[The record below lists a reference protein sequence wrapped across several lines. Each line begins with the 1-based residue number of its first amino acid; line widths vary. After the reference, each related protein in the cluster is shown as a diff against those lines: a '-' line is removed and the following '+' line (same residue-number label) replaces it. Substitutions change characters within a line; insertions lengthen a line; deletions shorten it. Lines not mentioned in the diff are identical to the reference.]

1 MLNLIIIWIK
11 WCFSGFSI
19 TKQLS
24 YTFPRLCS
32 LKGSH
37 SVQSTLKKYY
47 DPPPSRQSIF
57 INYLEILLHL
67 ANLLHLLIHSIIYVS
82 MDSWTLA
89 VISSV
94 QLLSCVRLFAT
105 PWTVARQASWSLPKL
120 MSIESVM
127 PSNHLI
133 LCHPLLLLPSIF
145 PNIRIFSNESA
156 LRISWPKYWSW
167 NSNIL
172 ASWCEEL
179 THLKRSWCWE
189 SLKAGG
195 EGDDRG
201 WDGWMA
207 SLTRWILV
215 WVSSRS

>member
-156 LRISWPKYWSW
+156 LRISWPKYWSFSF
-167 NSNIL
+167 NISPSNEHPGLI
-172 ASWCEEL
+172 SFR
-179 THLKRSWCWE
+179 TDI
-189 SLKAGG
+189 SLQSKG
-195 EGDDRG
+195 
-201 WDGWMA
+201 
-207 SLTRWILV
+207 L
-215 WVSSRS
+215 SRVFSNTTV